1 MTADQIPTLP
11 ALPIAAHFSET
22 THATTPTMS
31 KITNSHGTADVAA
44 PLAIDTLLPSHSSGN
59 SRPAGSNES
68 DCPINKFDSQ
78 IKRPESS
85 RAHTTPPSEAEPIFP
100 VFTETTSQM
109 TIKAFAPSGDLAGK
123 LMEMISESD
132 DARLARNE
140 TRISQGLASFVEVGE
155 ALSDIRDARLYRA
168 THGTFESYCAEKWGM
183 SRNYCTRLMT
193 SADVAKSVPIGTV
206 STESQA
212 RELAR
217 VEPARREEVIRK
229 ADIATGGK
237 ITAAAIKEAAV
248 EVVEP
253 IARERPRDRFEMPP
267 RALFLAR
274 GAIHELGKIQRKD
287 RERIE
292 ALTLVI
298 EFCTAQI
305 KLV

>member
-1 MTADQIPTLP
+1 MRPTRRASTTAT
-11 ALPIAAHFSET
+11 FSAT
-22 THATTPTMS
+22 KPKPNTTPTMS
-31 KITNSHGTADVAA
+31 KTINSDGTDNLETS
-44 PLAIDTLLPSHSSGN
+44 LATDSISPAFLSDSSGN
-59 SRPAGSNES
+59 SRPSGSNES

-183 SRNYCTRLMT
+183 SRVRAHQLIEG
-193 SADVAKSVPIGTV
+193 ASVVLTIFNKGAIT
-206 STESQA
+206 TESQA

-217 VEPARREEVIRK
+217 VEPACREEVIRK

-248 EVVEP
+248 VVVSP
-253 IARERPRDRFEMPP
+253 IRPSAAAQQAGDEADRDTEGLWR
-267 RALFLAR
+267 LKSLWN
-274 GAIHELGKIQRKD
+274 KTKQKD
-287 RERIE
+287 RSVFLEWIRSGH
-292 ALTLVI
+292 
-298 EFCTAQI
+298 Q
-305 KLV
+305 

>member
-1 MTADQIPTLP
+1 MNDHTD
-11 ALPIAAHFSET
+11 S
-22 THATTPTMS
+22 S
-31 KITNSHGTADVAA
+31 GTADVAA

-59 SRPAGSNES
+59 SRPAGSSKS

-85 RAHTTPPSEAEPIFP
+85 RAPAIPPSEVEPVFP
-100 VFTETTSQM
+100 IFTETTSQM

-183 SRNYCTRLMT
+183 SKRHCDRLIS
-193 SADVAKSVPIGTV
+193 SAETVQTLGPIGPKSIT
-206 STESQA
+206 TESQA

-217 VEPARREEVIRK
+217 VEPACREEVIRK

-248 EVVEP
+248 VVVSP
-253 IARERPRDRFEMPP
+253 IRPSAAAQQAGDEADRDTEGLWR
-267 RALFLAR
+267 LKSLWN
-274 GAIHELGKIQRKD
+274 KTKQKD
-287 RERIE
+287 RSVFLEWIRSGH
-292 ALTLVI
+292 
-298 EFCTAQI
+298 Q
-305 KLV
+305 